1 MINITVLIVLLF
13 ILISSPK
20 TYELVRKLVGLVNKG
35 WQDLIATTSGRPNP
49 VGLVLHGLVFAAI
62 FHALTTKAGYTP
74 PFLNA
79 GQTGALSGTIAS
91 EANGTFMTDGKDV
104 TTDSLSC
111 YGGMPPS
118 DALPDLPPVTA
129 NDIAHRA

>member
-1 MINITVLIVLLF
+1 MNKLTLITALLF

-35 WQDLIATTSGRPNP
+35 WQDLIATSTGRPNP
-49 VGLVLHGLVFAAI
+49 VGLVLHSLVFAGLYHIITA
-62 FHALTTKAGYTP
+62 KAGYTP

-79 GQTGALSGTIAS
+79 GQTGALSGTIAY
-91 EANGTFMTDGKDV
+91 EANGTFMNDGKDV
-104 TTDSLSC
+104 ETNSLSC

-118 DALPDLPPVTA
+118 DALPDLPPVTDK
-129 NDIAHRA
+129 DIAHRA